1 MVCNVKD
8 CDLGSKTDNLWLFIF
23 SSWNSL
29 LKMSKNGP
37 KIVIF
42 QFWINRPI
50 WPILMICKLD
60 KVSLGIFT
68 WFSRYWA
75 NRHII
80 RRKIGFFE
88 VKCHFWA
95 FSHKCKNR
103 FFVEYSTGV
112 EISTVKFCEKK
123 LMTLVDIHHKYLE
136 VTLITYENIQKANWV
151 IFFFDLTVENFSKFS
166 TYILVSLVLFKC

>member
-1 MVCNVKD
+1 MTQKKVFVIIGAIFEKLIPNSWKIHVSPKIQVRLESLPNVEG
-8 CDLGSKTDNLWLFIF
+8 CVWGSKTANLRLFIF

-80 RRKIGFFE
+80 RRKIGFLE
-88 VKCHFWA
+88 VKYHFWA

-112 EISTVKFCEKK
+112 EISTMKFSEKK
-123 LMTLVDIHHKYLE
+123 
-136 VTLITYENIQKANWV
+136 TY
-151 IFFFDLTVENFSKFS
+151 
-166 TYILVSLVLFKC
+166 VSCWHSQ